1 VKRKKGR
8 RCGTRLLC
16 VKTLL
21 NLLMELLMKTGDGI
35 IQLENNDMPCY

>member
-1 VKRKKGR
+1 VKRKKER
-8 RCGTRLLC
+8 RCGARLLC

-21 NLLMELLMKTGDGI
+21 NLLMELSMKTGDGI